1 MEALRLT
8 PAYKDYI
15 WGGQRLKTEYGK
27 TTDLAVVAESW
38 ELSLHEAG
46 LSRIA
51 GTNVTL
57 RDWLRRPK
65 DFPILVKLIDAKE
78 DLSVQVHPGDD
89 YALAKENRRGKTEM
103 WYVVDHD
110 PDAALYIGFKR
121 DVTRREIIEAIGA
134 GSFTNLLRKVTVRRG
149 DVYFIPAGTV
159 HAIGKGNLL
168 AEVQQNSDLTYRL
181 YDYGRLDPDGQPRPL
196 HVEQALD
203 VMDRTAATPI
213 VMTREIIRSDESC
226 RETLLNACP
235 HFTVYGVETV
245 RDTLFETVDAGC
257 FELLLFLDG
266 TASVTPE
273 APDNVNGDANGANN
287 ANGDANDA
295 NNANDTNSA
304 IVATEASKG
313 ASVFIPAGP
322 GSYRVGGG
330 AYLLRIFGGDVRECR
345 ERATRESANQGQT
358 KRDGGTGQLKA
369 RNSKPAY

>member
-1 MEALRLT
+1 MEALRLD

-15 WGGQRLKTEYGK
+15 WGGQKLKTEYGK
-27 TTDLAVVAESW
+27 TTELAVVAESW

-51 GTNVTL
+51 GTDVTL

-89 YALAKENRRGKTEM
+89 YAFAKGNRRGKTEM
-103 WYVVDHD
+103 WYVIDHD
-110 PDAALYIGFKR
+110 PDAVLYIGFKR
-121 DVTRREIIEAIGA
+121 DVTRREISEAVRT
-134 GSFTNLLRKVTVRRG
+134 GSFTELLRKVTVRRG

-159 HAIGKGNLL
+159 HAIGKGNLI
-168 AEVQQNSDLTYRL
+168 AEIQQNSDTTYRL
-181 YDYGRLDPDGQPRPL
+181 YDYGRLGPDGQPRQL

-203 VMDRTAATPI
+203 VIDRTAAAPI
-213 VMTREIIRSDESC
+213 VMTREIIRSDKAC

-266 TASVTPE
+266 AARVTPVM
-273 APDNVNGDANGANN
+273 PDGAD
-287 ANGDANDA
+287 GE
-295 NNANDTNSA
+295 
-304 IVATEASKG
+304 ATEASKG

-322 GSYRVGGG
+322 GRYRIGGG
-330 AYLLRIFGGDVRECR
+330 AFCLRIFGGDVRKRR
-345 ERATRESANQGQT
+345 ERAAGEAGEARS
-358 KRDGGTGQLKA
+358 RDK
-369 RNSKPAY
+369 